1 MKNGDS
7 RRHCS
12 VRSPQ
17 RMLLAHRGCAL
28 RTAHSTTSIGSTN
41 AGWLGSHL
49 SSRGFPFMLVV
60 VGAAEKRHLVEH
72 VLLEPFEPEINNW
85 CDEQR
90 DQLRKNQAA
99 HDHETQWPTRSGILT
114 ESQCNRDCAHKRGEC
129 GHHDGTKPF
138 YAGFVNRRAEI
149 PAFVD
154 SLQRKIDHHDSVLL
168 HDA

>member
-1 MKNGDS
+1 MTNADS
-7 RRHCS
+7 RSNCT

-28 RTAHSTTSIGSTN
+28 RTAHATTSIGSTN

-49 SSRGFPFMLVV
+49 ALARACPMFSFVLMV

-114 ESQCNRDCAHKRGEC
+114 ESQC
-129 GHHDGTKPF
+129 
-138 YAGFVNRRAEI
+138 
-149 PAFVD
+149 
-154 SLQRKIDHHDSVLL
+154 
-168 HDA
+168 